1 MDNGAQGFKPWAFMY
16 EKGGTMRKFFITLL
30 LVVAVCVFLCGCGAA
45 EQQEDSVT
53 IATSWH
59 GDVETTMLAYVELFP
74 EPEYDNHVNYMALM
88 VKYAACGNMD
98 ALGSAVAA
106 RNAKIIGQNL
116 ENELLTVQGFLN
128 NFEQYAGFSL
138 ETDYTAEMIACC
150 VAGNIESG
158 RRAEN
163 SRNLKL
169 DAMGSNDAR
178 IAFDDLYLLSKVITQ
193 EAGCSWLPVDW
204 KMAVGEV
211 LLNRVDSTEFPGTIY
226 ECVYQEGQYSNVNSL
241 EFQNMTPF
249 EDCVE
254 VAVRLMSGER
264 VLNEPSA
271 VFQSNDRQGSGIC
284 LELYDEKM
292 GYTYICYSSHPELYD

>member
-1 MDNGAQGFKPWAFMY
+1 
-16 EKGGTMRKFFITLL
+16 MRKIFITFL
-30 LVVAVCVFLCGCGAA
+30 LVVTVCVLFCGC
-45 EQQEDSVT
+45 DT
-53 IATSWH
+53 TTSWH
-59 GDVETTMLAYVELFP
+59 ENVETTMLIYTEPSP
-74 EPEYDNHVNYMALM
+74 ESEYDNNINYMALM
-88 VKYAACGNMD
+88 VQYAACGNMD
-98 ALGSAVAA
+98 ALESAVAA

-116 ENELLTVQGFLN
+116 GYKPLTVQEFLN
-128 NFEQYAGFSL
+128 NFKQYAGFSL

-150 VAGNIESG
+150 VAGDIEAG
-158 RRAEN
+158 HRAEA

-169 DAMGSNDAR
+169 DAIGSSDAR
-178 IAFDDLYLLSKVITQ
+178 IVFDDLYLLSKVITK
-193 EAGCSWLPVDW
+193 EAGCSWLPMNW

-211 LLNRVDSTEFPGTIY
+211 LLNRANSPEFPGTIY
-226 ECVYQEGQYSNVNSL
+226 ECVYQEGQYSNVNSFG
-241 EFQNMTPF
+241 FQNMTPF

-292 GYTYICYSSHPELYD
+292 GYTYICYSSHPELYN